1 MSEGIPFLKKK
12 EKLAEFFGALF
23 FQLPL
28 LIESWPNIDILF
40 FIILIV
46 ANSVTAYSI
55 EQNSDNNISIS
66 IVYLALVYLYLLG
79 LWFIPILCFQFGF
92 LILIHILVKAVLQN

>member
-1 MSEGIPFLKKK
+1 MSFLKKK
-12 EKLAEFFGALF
+12 EKLAEAIFVALF

-55 EQNSDNNISIS
+55 EQHPDRNISIS

-92 LILIHILVKAVLQN
+92 LILIHFTVDLTH